1 MMSAVIT
8 GVQRRSAAER
18 AGIRAGETL
27 LAVNG
32 KSIRDVLDYQ
42 FYTYDADLTIR
53 LANGD
58 AERTVHIR
66 KQPGEELGLDFET
79 YLIDTQKSCG
89 NKCIFCFIDQLP
101 RGMRE
106 TLYFKDDD
114 ARLSF
119 LLGNYISMTN
129 LSDAD
134 VERII
139 AMRVSPL
146 NISVHTT
153 DPELRSRML
162 GNRRGGQSLACL
174 YRFAEAGLQLQ
185 CQIVVCPGW
194 NDGDQLRKT
203 LRDLGEL
210 YPSVGA
216 VAVVP
221 VGLTRYRDG
230 LEPLRPIDEH
240 SAKEII
246 AIVDEARE
254 SNEKS
259 LGDPQCY
266 AADELYLKAHLPLPG
281 EGYYQDFSQLEN
293 GVGLVTLFESE
304 LRAALEDCGRHRH
317 VSPLAVATGKAA
329 APFMRRMIDL
339 VAKKCDNEMQYQ
351 VFAVENEFFG
361 PGVDVAGLVTGG
373 DIIKQLKGKIE
384 AKRLLIPQT
393 MLRHGET
400 VFLDDVSLP
409 QLEAELGVRVQAVE
423 PDGALFLQAVLGRK

>member
-1 MMSAVIT
+1 MSAVIT
-8 GVQRRSAAER
+8 GVCRRSAAER

-27 LAVNG
+27 VAVNG
-32 KSIRDVLDYQ
+32 KTIRDVLDYQ
-42 FYTYDADLTIR
+42 FYTYDAE
-53 LANGD
+53 LAVELAHG
-58 AERTVHIR
+58 EEKRTVRIR
-66 KQPGEELGLDFET
+66 KEPGEELGLDFET

-134 VERII
+134 VDRII
-139 AMRVSPL
+139 EMRVSPL

-162 GNRRGGQSLACL
+162 GNRRGGASLSSL
-174 YRFAEAGLQLQ
+174 YRFAEAGLHLQ

-194 NDGDQLRKT
+194 NDGEQLRKT
-203 LRDLGEL
+203 LRDLGAL

-221 VGLTRYRDG
+221 VGLTRHRDG
-230 LEPLRPIDEH
+230 LEPLTPVDEKR
-240 SAKEII
+240 ARDII
-246 AIVDEARE
+246 AIVDEARAR
-254 SNEKS
+254 NERS

-266 AADELYLKAHLPLPG
+266 AADELYLKARLPLPA
-281 EGYYQDFSQLEN
+281 EGYYRDFSQLEN
-293 GVGLVTLFESE
+293 GVGLMPLFESE
-304 LRAALEDCGRHRH
+304 LRAALEDAGRIKNIE
-317 VSPLAVATGKAA
+317 PFAIATGKAA

-339 VAKKCDNEMQYQ
+339 AAEKCDNEIQCEI
-351 VFAVENEFFG
+351 FAVENEFFG

-373 DIIKQLKGKIE
+373 DMIRQLKGKIT

-409 QLEAELGVRVQAVE
+409 GLEAELGVQVQAVD
-423 PDGALFLQAVLGRK
+423 PDGSLFLQAVLGRK

>member
-1 MMSAVIT
+1 MSAVIT
-8 GVQRRSAAER
+8 GVRRHSAAER

-27 LAVNG
+27 LTVNG
-32 KSIRDVLDYQ
+32 KNIRDVLDYQ
-42 FYTYDADLTIR
+42 FYTYDADLAIG
-53 LANGD
+53 LSC
-58 AERTVHIR
+58 AEQQRTVHVR

-129 LSDAD
+129 LTDAD

-139 AMRVSPL
+139 QMRVSPL

-162 GNRRGGQSLACL
+162 NNRRGGQSLEYL

-194 NDGDQLRKT
+194 NDGEQLRKT
-203 LRDLGEL
+203 LRDLGGL
-210 YPSVGA
+210 YPSVGC
-216 VAVVP
+216 VAIVP

-230 LEPLRPIDEH
+230 LEPLTPVDKNTARD
-240 SAKEII
+240 II
-246 AIVDEARE
+246 AIVDEARQR
-254 SNEKS
+254 NEQE

-266 AADELYLKAHLPLPG
+266 AADELYLKAGLPLPD
-281 EGYYQDFSQLEN
+281 ESYYQDFSQLEN
-293 GVGLVTLFESE
+293 GVGLMPLFESE
-304 LRAALEDCGRHRH
+304 LKAALDEHTRLGP
-317 VSPLAVATGKAA
+317 VEPFAVATGKAA
-329 APFMRRMIDL
+329 APFMRRMIDFI
-339 VAKKCDNEMQYQ
+339 AKKCDNEIQCQ

-361 PGVDVAGLVTGG
+361 SGVDVAGLVTGG
-373 DIIKQLKGKIE
+373 DIMRQLRGKLT
-384 AKRLLIPQT
+384 AKRLLIPQN

-400 VFLDDVSLP
+400 VFLDDVTLP
-409 QLEAELGVRVQAVE
+409 ELEKALDVCVQAVE
-423 PDGALFLQAVLGRK
+423 PDGAVFLQAVLGRM